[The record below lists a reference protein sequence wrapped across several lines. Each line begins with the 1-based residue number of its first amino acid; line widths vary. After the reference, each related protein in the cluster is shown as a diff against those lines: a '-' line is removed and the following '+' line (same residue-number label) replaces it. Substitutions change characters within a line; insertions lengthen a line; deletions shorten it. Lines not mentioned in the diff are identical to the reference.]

1 MSKNRFAALEEE
13 MEEEITVVKQVFQK
27 GQTKITDTL
36 EAIMKRLEAMEIKQE
51 AVASKLNQSIL
62 SQAQPIFRPA
72 YQSQLVT
79 PPGICQKVTNVI
91 LHFTSIM
98 HVS

>member
-36 EAIMKRLEAMEIKQE
+36 EAIMKRLEAMETRNSLPKHIQSCVTLNEIKTQ
-51 AVASKLNQSIL
+51 SKIYVKTL
-62 SQAQPIFRPA
+62 P
-72 YQSQLVT
+72 V
-79 PPGICQKVTNVI
+79 
-91 LHFTSIM
+91 
-98 HVS
+98 